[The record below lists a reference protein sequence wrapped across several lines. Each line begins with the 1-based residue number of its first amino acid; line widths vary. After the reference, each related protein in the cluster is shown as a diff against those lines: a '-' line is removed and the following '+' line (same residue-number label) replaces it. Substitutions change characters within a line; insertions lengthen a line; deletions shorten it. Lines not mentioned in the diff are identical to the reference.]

1 MIENEIDNDI
11 ENEIE
16 NDFNNDNLSNVVI
29 SNENEVDN
37 IFNEEIYTNSTR
49 DNNKIMNISGYSLL
63 RELEDKW
70 DSIERKKNNTFG
82 NKNFQNN
89 IIEQEKKKN
98 NYLKLEKEIKKL
110 KNNFID
116 KIQKQKVLYENKEFA
131 QFIFDKISEMEKY
144 KIKSEEIIKQLQQ
157 REIEKLNE
165 NKPKNSNKQIE
176 NSKKENIKK
185 RDQLSKNKS
194 FLQQETNN
202 YDKRKIPLKY
212 RGNLFTCKEITDV
225 EGLVYE
231 TPDNINDN
239 NKIKIYNPISNNLKN
254 KMKNVYDDI
263 LKPTYLPDNIFNNV
277 IMESSRENNITEE
290 NQDLKNNKF
299 NIENNNKNNQFNIE
313 NNNINNQNNNII
325 NKNINN
331 NQNNSLV
338 NYSINSNF
346 AFETNI
352 NSKTLYSLEKNFDE
366 ILITINP
373 NMKQINKGNSYMGS
387 IKNDNYSS
395 NEKKNS
401 LINEENNPELDKYF
415 EDLSIQAGFKIP
427 NSISKK
433 INKRKDFSPDDTYYI
448 KNNMKDKKFL
458 KKMEENVQLLNQ
470 LVKISSAPNTFED
483 KIKSINNSNNNSS
496 YNIINNSQL
505 NKSYIRSHN
514 MSINSSQNINNSNFS
529 FMNNRV
535 YSKNRF
541 EDILSRMYKSN
552 ALKIQK
558 IIQNK

>member
-1 MIENEIDNDI
+1 MIENEIDNNI
-11 ENEIE
+11 EHEIE
-16 NDFNNDNLSNVVI
+16 NDFNNDNISNVEI

-37 IFNEEIYTNSTR
+37 IFNEELYTNSTK
-49 DNNKIMNISGYSLL
+49 DNNKILNTSGYSLL

-70 DSIERKKNNTFG
+70 ESIEKKKNNTFE
-82 NKNFQNN
+82 KRNFKNN

-98 NYLKLEKEIKKL
+98 DYLQIKKEIEKL

-116 KIQKQKVLYENKEFA
+116 NIQKQKVLYENKDFA
-131 QFIFDKISEMEKY
+131 QFIYDKVSEMEKY
-144 KIKSEEIIKQLQQ
+144 KVKSEEIIKQLQQ

-165 NKPKNSNKQIE
+165 NKKINSNKQIE
-176 NSKKENIKK
+176 NSKKQIRKRRENE
-185 RDQLSKNKS
+185 LLKNKS
-194 FLQQETNN
+194 FLQEEINN

-263 LKPTYLPDNIFNNV
+263 LKPIYIQDNIFNNI

-290 NQDLKNNKF
+290 NQDLKNN
-299 NIENNNKNNQFNIE
+299 QFNNM
-313 NNNINNQNNNII
+313 NNNINNQNVNNNII
-325 NKNINN
+325 NKNNNNNNNN

-366 ILITINP
+366 ILKTINP
-373 NMKQINKGNSYMGS
+373 NMAQINKGNSYMGS

-395 NEKKNS
+395 NENNKYLKD
-401 LINEENNPELDKYF
+401 EEYNPELDKYF
-415 EDLSIQAGFKIP
+415 EDLSIQAGYKIP
-427 NSISKK
+427 NHMSKK
-433 INKRKDFSPDDTYYI
+433 IKKRNDISPDDTYYI
-448 KNNMKDKKFL
+448 KNNMKDKKFM
-458 KKMEENVQLLNQ
+458 KKMEENIQLLNQ
-470 LVKISSAPNTFED
+470 LAKVSSVPNTFD
-483 KIKSINNSNNNSS
+483 NKIKSINNSNNNST
-496 YNIINNSQL
+496 YNINNNSQL

-529 FMNNRV
+529 IMNNRV
-535 YSKNRF
+535 FSKNRF
-541 EDILSRMYKSN
+541 EDILSKMYKVN
-552 ALKIQK
+552 ALKVQK

>member
-1 MIENEIDNDI
+1 MIENEIDNNI
-11 ENEIE
+11 EHEIE
-16 NDFNNDNLSNVVI
+16 NDFNNDNISNVEI

-37 IFNEEIYTNSTR
+37 IFNEELYTNSTK
-49 DNNKIMNISGYSLL
+49 DNNKILNTSGYSLL

-70 DSIERKKNNTFG
+70 ESIEKKKNNTFE
-82 NKNFQNN
+82 KRNFKNN

-98 NYLKLEKEIKKL
+98 DYLQIKKEIEKL

-116 KIQKQKVLYENKEFA
+116 NIQKQKVLYENKDFA
-131 QFIFDKISEMEKY
+131 QFIYDKVSEMEKY
-144 KIKSEEIIKQLQQ
+144 KVKSEEIIKQLQQ

-165 NKPKNSNKQIE
+165 NKKINSNKQIE
-176 NSKKENIKK
+176 NSKKQIRKRRENE
-185 RDQLSKNKS
+185 LLKNKS
-194 FLQQETNN
+194 FLQEEINN

-263 LKPTYLPDNIFNNV
+263 LKPIYIQDNIFNNI

-290 NQDLKNNKF
+290 NQDLKNN
-299 NIENNNKNNQFNIE
+299 QFNNM
-313 NNNINNQNNNII
+313 NNNINNQNVNNNII
-325 NKNINN
+325 NKNNNNNNNNNN

-366 ILITINP
+366 ILKTINP
-373 NMKQINKGNSYMGS
+373 NMTQINKGNSFMGS

-395 NEKKNS
+395 NKKNNN
-401 LINEENNPELDKYF
+401 LIDEENNPELDKYF
-415 EDLSIQAGFKIP
+415 EDLSIQAGYKIP
-427 NSISKK
+427 NHISKK
-433 INKRKDFSPDDTYYI
+433 IKKRIDISPDDTYYI
-448 KNNMKDKKFL
+448 KNNMKDKKFMR
-458 KKMEENVQLLNQ
+458 KMEENVQLLNQ
-470 LVKISSAPNTFED
+470 LAKVSSVPNTFEN

-496 YNIINNSQL
+496 YNINNNSQL

-529 FMNNRV
+529 FMNNRI

-541 EDILSRMYKSN
+541 EDILSKMYKAN